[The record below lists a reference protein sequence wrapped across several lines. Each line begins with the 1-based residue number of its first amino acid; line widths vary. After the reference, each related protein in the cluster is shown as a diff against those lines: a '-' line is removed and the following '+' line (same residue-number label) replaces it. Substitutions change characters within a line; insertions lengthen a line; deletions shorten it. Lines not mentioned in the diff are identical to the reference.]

1 VASRAS
7 GGEVGVGFPLWGGV
21 KGSCRGGFPLRHGGE
36 GDSDDGEKYEDHG
49 DSEGCGGWWVKH
61 IIYLQI
67 HAVRLV
73 HVDSGCIAG
82 SSQVFSPIFR
92 RSSERRGA

>member
-1 VASRAS
+1 MWIVG
-7 GGEVGVGFPLWGGV
+7 GGEGRWLVEPRAGRLAL
-21 KGSCRGGFPLRHGGE
+21 GSLRHGGE

-73 HVDSGCIAG
+73 HVDSGCIVG